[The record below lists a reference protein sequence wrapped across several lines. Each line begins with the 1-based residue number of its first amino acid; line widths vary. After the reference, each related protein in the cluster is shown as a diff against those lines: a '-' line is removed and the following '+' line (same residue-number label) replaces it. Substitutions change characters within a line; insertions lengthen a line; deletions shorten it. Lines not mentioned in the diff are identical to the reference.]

1 MIHIDAAEGFEGVL
15 LYIWHNLFIIYRPG
29 VLCSADPFP
38 PEKNRKR
45 SERKEMEK
53 PKVTESLITNYALG
67 QAMNTMAFTV
77 PTLFLTVF
85 MTDYLGISPVAMANG
100 MFIARLVDFVVSI
113 VAGMIIE
120 KVHMKHGKYLSW
132 IRLLTATLFFGNIVQ
147 MLDTTPFVKNAT
159 ARLVIVMIFY
169 MMFHCSM
176 NFNATSRAAILP
188 KFCGADMELRKKF
201 TARQTQLGALVS
213 IFGSAIIVP
222 LVNFVAKVTGQESL
236 GYFIGAL
243 IFSGLFVV
251 FNLMFCKQAAPF
263 DPPEDAAVAAR
274 RTPTVGQMVESL
286 VTNPQML
293 ILFGCF
299 TVFTMGNQV
308 YAGVTT
314 YFFRVTGNFSRY
326 SFALTA
332 RAVCAF
338 VASMVAPPLARKL
351 GKKAALV
358 TGWSIV
364 AVAGLIIK
372 FFCFRNGQANIVL
385 MTVCMCLFQAALY
398 LYMGFMAVMYLDC
411 GEYGYYKSGIDN
423 RTMAVTVM
431 NWPTKIGFMF
441 GGSIVGY
448 MLAWAGYDAAGGVN
462 GAQGAFADMGK
473 FMTTMGIIPAI
484 GAGIAAVCIFLF
496 YKLDD
501 KTAAEYAKANVE
513 REAAEKAAEGK

>member
-1 MIHIDAAEGFEGVL
+1 
-15 LYIWHNLFIIYRPG
+15 
-29 VLCSADPFP
+29 
-38 PEKNRKR
+38 
-45 SERKEMEK
+45 MENNK
-53 PKVTESLITNYALG
+53 PKVSASLINNYALANG
-67 QAMNTMAFTV
+67 LNTMGFTV
-77 PTLFLTVF
+77 PTLFLSVF

-100 MFIARLVDFVVSI
+100 MFIARLVDFFVSI
-113 VAGMIIE
+113 IAGGIIE
-120 KVHMKHGKYLSW
+120 KAHMKHGKYLSW

-243 IFSGLFVV
+243 IFSSLFVV
-251 FNLMFCKQAAPF
+251 FNIIFVTKAAPF
-263 DPPEDAAVAAR
+263 DPPVDPNAAAK
-274 RTPTVGQMVESL
+274 RTPTVAQMVESL
-286 VTNPQML
+286 FTNPQML
-293 ILFGCF
+293 ILFLCF
-299 TVFTMGNQV
+299 TIFTMGSQL
-308 YAGVTT
+308 YTGVLT
-314 YFFRVTGNFSRY
+314 YFFRVTGNFAKWY
-326 SFALTA
+326 SVALTA
-332 RAVCAF
+332 RSVFSFICTL
-338 VASMVAPPLARKL
+338 VAPPLARKL
-351 GKKAALV
+351 GKKAAIV
-358 TGWSIV
+358 VGWFMV
-364 AVAGLIIK
+364 ALAGLLLK
-372 FFCFRNGQANIVL
+372 FGAYTNGQANIILVIA
-385 MTVCMCLFQAALY
+385 CMCLVQGAMSLYMSFQAVY
-398 LYMGFMAVMYLDC
+398 WLDC

>member
-1 MIHIDAAEGFEGVL
+1 
-15 LYIWHNLFIIYRPG
+15 
-29 VLCSADPFP
+29 
-38 PEKNRKR
+38 
-45 SERKEMEK
+45 MEK
-53 PKVTESLITNYALG
+53 PKVTNTLVTTYALG
-67 QAMNTMAFTV
+67 QATNTMAFQV
-77 PTLFLTVF
+77 PTLFLSMF

-100 MFIARLVDFVVSI
+100 MLIARFVDFFVSI
-113 VAGMIIE
+113 IAGMVIE

-147 MLDTTPFVKNAT
+147 MLDTTGFVKNAT

-222 LVNFVAKVTGQESL
+222 LVNFMGKVTGQESI

-243 IFSGLFVV
+243 IFSALFVV
-251 FNLMFCKQAAPF
+251 FNLWFCKLAAPF
-263 DPPEDAAVAAR
+263 DPPEDAATAAR
-274 RTPTVGQMVESL
+274 RTPTIGQMVESL

-299 TVFTMGNQV
+299 TMFTMGNQL

-314 YFFRVTGNFSRY
+314 YFFRVTGNFDRY
-326 SFALTA
+326 SIALTA
-332 RAVCAF
+332 RAICAF
-338 VASMVAPPLARKL
+338 LASMVAPPLARKL

-358 TGWSIV
+358 VGWGLV
-364 AVAGLIIK
+364 AVTGLIIK
-372 FFCFRNGQANIVL
+372 FFCFRNGVANITL
-385 MTVCMCLFQAALY
+385 MTICMCLWQAALY
-398 LYMGFMAVMYLDC
+398 LYMGFMAVLYLDC

-431 NWPTKIGFMF
+431 NWPTKIGFML
-441 GGSIVGY
+441 GGSMVGW
-448 MLAWAGYDAAGGVN
+448 MIAWAGYQTPSGGN
-462 GAQGAFADMGK
+462 MGSFDYMDR
-473 FMTTMGIIPAI
+473 FMTTMGLVPAI
-484 GAGIAAVCIFLF
+484 MAGIAAVCIFLF